1 MPIAG
6 GRITHSRMHRD
17 SHLKTPVGAEPSADD
32 ANDATMMVRGTGDV
46 SSPAGPIAARAWA
59 AVDVAAGCPGKAA
72 EWGGVRGCAGL
83 PPPVVRSIVTGAT
96 ARTATGLRTCA
107 ANVNGW
113 AWDGGCMGMSVAVEA
128 AIDAGAGARAA
139 MVWPGSRDGVTGAAP
154 LEAVARGGVD
164 GAAKVVVVAVAEVTK
179 VAEVAVAVAVA
190 VVVAVVVVVV
200 VATPTGCA
208 RGNAVTGVANS
219 TWVRPTTVA

>member
-1 MPIAG
+1 MRTNLNSLHIDCLQLAVPAPHIGA
-6 GRITHSRMHRD
+6 RKTHSLLHRD
-17 SHLKTPVGAEPSADD
+17 SHLKTPVGALPSAED

-46 SSPAGPIAARAWA
+46 SPTGPIAARAWA
-59 AVDVAAGCPGKAA
+59 VDAAA

-113 AWDGGCMGMSVAVEA
+113 AWGDGCMGMGVAVEA
-128 AIDAGAGARAA
+128 AIDAGAEAA

-154 LEAVARGGVD
+154 LEAVARGGVN
-164 GAAKVVVVAVAEVTK
+164 GATKVVVVAVAEVAK
-179 VAEVAVAVAVA
+179 VAVA
-190 VVVAVVVVVV
+190 

-219 TWVRPTTVA
+219 TLVRPATVA

>member
-1 MPIAG
+1 
-6 GRITHSRMHRD
+6 
-17 SHLKTPVGAEPSADD
+17 
-32 ANDATMMVRGTGDV
+32 
-46 SSPAGPIAARAWA
+46 
-59 AVDVAAGCPGKAA
+59 
-72 EWGGVRGCAGL
+72 
-83 PPPVVRSIVTGAT
+83 
-96 ARTATGLRTCA
+96 
-107 ANVNGW
+107 
-113 AWDGGCMGMSVAVEA
+113 MGMSVAVEA

-219 TWVRPTTVA
+219 TWVRPTTVAWRVESTSVMAEEDDPAVVIVAGDVAGDVARSGGGGGGGGDGGDGACKMVSKVGKVSMRCHSPVMMLLHALDLLQQCTR